1 MINIKKQDV
10 IVVGAGPAGSM
21 AAMKAAEGGAKTLLI
36 EKQPL
41 PRYKLCG
48 GGVANWIMRKFDIP
62 QDVIEKEYKNIVT
75 YTPPNYDR
83 QVFPMPGLG
92 YFGVC
97 RDKFDHHLTRM
108 AIEAGAE
115 LKEGLNIKDVII
127 EEGHVKGIVT
137 SDDQIFRGDVI
148 IGCDGAHSTVAK
160 KSGFWNIWF
169 DQKGETWKDHMWF
182 CVGVEVKMDSKVID
196 ERFED
201 NYLFFTGREV
211 APLAYGWLFPKREVV
226 SVGLGSL
233 AISMTKK
240 PMNYM
245 NYFLKKHPVLPKLLE
260 GGEIILTRGAWLPIR
275 HSQRPSY
282 GNGVLFA
289 GDSAGMV
296 SPISGEGIYYAV
308 RAGLEAGAT
317 AAEAVNNNDFTA
329 EFLSNYE
336 ERWLSVIGEQL
347 LYQEKLFLDTIGKAL
362 EVEDEKLRDEIYEK
376 KLMEAIVGYT
386 QWIIEWIIKRKE
398 KAKKG
403 Q

>member
-1 MINIKKQDV
+1 MVNIKKQDV

-75 YTPPNYDR
+75 YTPPNYER

-97 RDKFDHHLTRM
+97 RDKFDHYLTKM

-115 LKEGLNIKDVII
+115 LKEGINVKDVII
-127 EEGHVKGIVT
+127 EEGYVKGIVT
-137 SDDQIFRGDVI
+137 SDDQTISGDVI

-160 KSGFWNIWF
+160 RSGFWNIWF

-182 CVGVEVKMDSKVID
+182 CIGVEVKMDRKVID

-211 APLAYGWLFPKREVV
+211 APLAYGWLFPKRELV

-240 PMNYM
+240 PMNYL
-245 NYFLKKHPVLPKLLE
+245 NYFLKKHPVLPKLIE

-275 HSQRPSY
+275 HCQRPSY

-347 LYQEKLFLDTIGKAL
+347 LYQEKLFLDTIEKVL
-362 EVEDEKLRDEIYEK
+362 EVEDEKLRDELYEK

-398 KAKKG
+398 KSKTD
-403 Q
+403 